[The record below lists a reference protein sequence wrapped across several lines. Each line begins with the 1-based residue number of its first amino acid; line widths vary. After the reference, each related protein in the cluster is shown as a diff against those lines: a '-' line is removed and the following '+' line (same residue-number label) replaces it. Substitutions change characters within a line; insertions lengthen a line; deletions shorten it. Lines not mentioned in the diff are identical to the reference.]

1 MNSAQS
7 TVRTLLHDNPPFFAL
22 YHVPLFFYSYAAV
35 KSLRLTVVDLDLW
48 LDIKQHTSL
57 CRVYVRELRRSV
69 LVATPDFEKDVSER
83 GRSHSPSSDERGS
96 FDKAVYDRPP
106 HAGGGH
112 IGDHNIS
119 PFLRSTS
126 QQGFNPEN
134 PSLGRAS
141 TESDSIIP
149 RQRMINRSDL
159 RSAAEKILY
168 TYLLPGSEREVV
180 LPREMVLDI
189 QTAIEKDQRDDPE
202 IFDAA
207 REYIFQAMEREA
219 FPGFLRQKALGN
231 LIRVSSLARLIIGL
245 LALFGGFWAGFA
257 MIFLGY
263 SRVTRCWVSPSK
275 LPLDFLLCT
284 S

>member
-1 MNSAQS
+1 
-7 TVRTLLHDNPPFFAL
+7 
-22 YHVPLFFYSYAAV
+22 
-35 KSLRLTVVDLDLW
+35 LW

-69 LVATPDFEKDVSER
+69 LVATPDIEKDLSDR
-83 GRSHSPSSDERGS
+83 GRSHSPSSDERPS
-96 FDKAVYDRPP
+96 FDKLAYDRPP

-126 QQGFNPEN
+126 PQGFAGEG
-134 PSLGRAS
+134 SAAVGRTS
-141 TESDSIIP
+141 VDTDTP

-168 TYLLPGSEREVV
+168 TYLLPGSEREVI
-180 LPREMVLDI
+180 LPREMVMDI
-189 QTAIEKDQRDDPE
+189 QNAIEKDQRDDPE
-202 IFDAA
+202 VFDAA

-231 LIRVSSLARLIIGL
+231 LIRVSALARLVLGL
-245 LALFGGFWAGFA
+245 LALFGGLWAGFV

-263 SRVTRCWVSPSK
+263 SRVTRCWVWTTFPFVISR
-275 LPLDFLLCT
+275 LDVAGVLT
-284 S
+284 G

>member
-1 MNSAQS
+1 MNSAPS
-7 TVRTLLHDNPPFFAL
+7 TVLPPIPRFPLRRTD
-22 YHVPLFFYSYAAV
+22 S
-35 KSLRLTVVDLDLW
+35 VDLDLW

-69 LVATPDFEKDVSER
+69 LVATPDLEKDVSER

-96 FDKAVYDRPP
+96 FEKGVAYERPP

-119 PFLRSTS
+119 PFLRSTPAMGLAGDS
-126 QQGFNPEN
+126 AP
-134 PSLGRAS
+134 LVRAS
-141 TESDSIIP
+141 VDTDIP

-168 TYLLPGSEREVV
+168 TYLLPGSEREVI
-180 LPREMVLDI
+180 LPYEMVADI
-189 QTAIEKDQRDDPE
+189 QNAIEKDQRDDPE
-202 IFDAA
+202 VFDAA

-231 LIRVSSLARLIIGL
+231 LIRVTSLGRLILGL
-245 LALFGGFWAGFA
+245 LALFGGLWAGFA

-263 SRVTRCWVSPSK
+263 SRATRCWVSIPVESTFY
-275 LPLDFLLCT
+275 LSVVAFVVGIDEEGLT
-284 S
+284 GR